1 MEQSSTPKKK
11 TQYTGVYTRE
21 STHRKLAD
29 GTPDYSISISYMRS
43 RKFSWENIGWASEG
57 YTLEDAVEIRRL
69 RVEEEQ
75 RRRPPQKSRRRT
87 ESCRVKTRYP
97 GVYMRESKKET
108 LPDGK
113 PDRCFYITL
122 KRDGKKVLEK
132 LGWVSEGYNALTAAE
147 IRGLRI
153 RQMRHP
159 EIFAK
164 GDRAEG
170 TYVGDQ
176 PQVRRGVTVDDVW
189 AKYEILCLPLLKNGS
204 VITGAYRQHIG
215 PRFGSRLADSIG
227 RLDIESFRAELAT
240 VEKCHGSGNLSK
252 AYINMI
258 LNFLEMLLKKGNE
271 WGMVRRVENLASTV
285 RFKNADK
292 ERDKWLTPE
301 DANRLLDGLCMT
313 NHDAYYCARISLY
326 SGMRLGEIMSL
337 RRHDIDLTA
346 RVASVDGKTGQRT
359 VIIHDNLVGLFT
371 LLKNREGGELCIRVS
386 RQAVEK
392 NFAKVVDQIGLN
404 DGVTDS
410 WRKVVFHTLRHTFC
424 SWLAMKGVPL
434 YTISLLA
441 GHKSPRMT
449 QRYAKL
455 SPNIEREA
463 LNTL

>member
-29 GTPDYSISISYMRS
+29 GTPDYSIFISFMKS
-43 RKFSWENIGWASEG
+43 RKFTWENIGWASEG

-69 RVEEEQ
+69 RVEEDQ

-97 GVYMRESKKET
+97 GVYMRESKKRT
-108 LPDGK
+108 LSDGT

-132 LGWVSEGYNALTAAE
+132 LGWISEGYNALTAAE

-159 EIFAK
+159 EVFAK

-176 PQVRRGVTVDDVW
+176 PHVRREATVDDVW
-189 AKYEILCLPLLKNGS
+189 AKYQILCLPLLKNAS
-204 VITGAYRQHIG
+204 VISGAYRQHIG
-215 PRFGSRLADSIG
+215 PRFGSRFADSIG
-227 RLDIESFRAELAT
+227 RLDMESFRAELAT
-240 VEKCHGSGNLSK
+240 AEKRCGGGHLSK
-252 AYINMI
+252 AYINII
-258 LNFLEMLLKKGNE
+258 LGFFELLLKKGNE
-271 WGMVRRVENLASTV
+271 WGMVRRYEPLVEAV
-285 RFKNADK
+285 RFKNADR
-292 ERDKWLTPE
+292 ERDKWLTPD

-313 NHDAYYCARISLY
+313 NHDVYWCAKISLY

-346 RVASVDGKTGQRT
+346 KIVKVDGKTGQRS
-359 VIIHDNLVGLFT
+359 VMIHDNLVSLFT
-371 LLKNREGGELCIRVS
+371 FLKARENGELCIKVTRRSVGKIFS
-386 RQAVEK
+386 
-392 NFAKVVDQIGLN
+392 KVVDALGLN
-404 DGVTDS
+404 DGATES
-410 WRKVVFHTLRHTFC
+410 WQKVVFHTLRHTFC

-434 YTISLLA
+434 YTISQLA
-441 GHKSPRMT
+441 GHKTPQMT
-449 QRYAKL
+449 RRYAKL

>member
-29 GTPDYSISISYMRS
+29 GTPDYSIFISFMKS
-43 RKFSWENIGWASEG
+43 RKFTWEHIGWTSEG

-69 RVEEEQ
+69 RVEEDQ
-75 RRRPPQKSRRRT
+75 RRRPTQKSRRRT

-97 GVYMRESKKET
+97 GVYMRESKKRT
-108 LPDGK
+108 LSDGK

-159 EIFAK
+159 EVFAK

-170 TYVGDQ
+170 TYEEDK
-176 PQVRRGVTVDDVW
+176 PHVRREITVDDVW
-189 AKYEILCLPLLKNGS
+189 AKYQILCLPLLKNVS
-204 VITGAYRQHIG
+204 VINGAYRQHIG
-215 PRFGSRLADSIG
+215 PRFGSRFADSIG
-227 RLDIESFRAELAT
+227 RLDMESFRAELAT
-240 VEKCHGSGNLSK
+240 AEKRPGGGHLSK
-252 AYINMI
+252 AYINII
-258 LNFLEMLLKKGNE
+258 LSFFELLLKKGNE
-271 WGMVRRVENLASTV
+271 WGMVRRYEPLTEAV
-285 RFKNADK
+285 RFKNADR
-292 ERDKWLTPE
+292 ERDKWLTPD

-313 NHDAYYCARISLY
+313 NHDVYCCAKISLY

-346 RVASVDGKTGQRT
+346 KIVKVDGKTGQRS
-359 VIIHDNLVGLFT
+359 VMIHDNLVSLFT
-371 LLKNREGGELCIRVS
+371 LLKTRENGELCIKVTRRSVGKIFS
-386 RQAVEK
+386 
-392 NFAKVVDQIGLN
+392 KVVDALGLN
-404 DGVTDS
+404 DGVTES

-434 YTISLLA
+434 YTISQLA
-441 GHKSPRMT
+441 GHKTPQMT
-449 QRYAKL
+449 RRYAKL